1 MVISLTCLAISKIP
15 QTGEMAGPGKS
26 LLCRQENLISQA
38 PKKKSRGAGPHL
50 QSSAGEAETGASLR
64 LAGQPA

>member
-1 MVISLTCLAISKIP
+1 MVVSLTCLAISKIP
-15 QTGEMAGPGKS
+15 QAGEMAGPVKS
-26 LLCRQENLISQA
+26 LLCKQENLISQA